1 MTLII
6 RAPHAKNN
14 NLFLVYQPLVS
25 SKTNQ
30 MLGERGINTITDFAL
45 KRALMDWKTVMH
57 KTYLHISVNL
67 PPSYLVDKKCLEA
80 FNFYQKNS
88 RSCPRYN

>member
-30 MLGERGINTITDFAL
+30 MLGEREAL
-45 KRALMDWKTVMH
+45 IPSLI
-57 KTYLHISVNL
+57 LH
-67 PPSYLVDKKCLEA
+67 
-80 FNFYQKNS
+80 
-88 RSCPRYN
+88 